1 MTCQTARFRYSTRS
15 LCILNYFI
23 FFIGQ
28 YLILDICS
36 LNLPV
41 FHIEQLVLFNSN
53 KLDTAPCEPCPQHPM
68 KDSLTTWF
76 ADSTEWRASDGEWE
90 VGDWKIIGYIHVDPA
105 LLGMQLAR
113 WVKRKQTRVSLLEI
127 QHARFSK
134 YGPRRKPNLH
144 PSCLLNIRGRWT
156 GSQTT
161 HGHAVSACLC
171 AITGLSDWVAQSFR
185 RVPLSN
191 EALVSVCDAGKAAA
205 KQYRAFCQRRD
216 RLSGPPL

>member
-1 MTCQTARFRYSTRS
+1 MIDDWMTDT
-15 LCILNYFI
+15 ILNKIIMHFELFYFLYRSVSH
-23 FFIGQ
+23 IGHLLSQ
-28 YLILDICS
+28 LAS
-36 LNLPV
+36 LPYRT
-41 FHIEQLVLFNSN
+41 VLFNSN
-53 KLDTAPCEPCPQHPM
+53 KLDTAPCGPCPQHPM

-76 ADSTEWRASDGEWE
+76 ADTTEWRASDGEWE
-90 VGDWKIIGYIHVDPA
+90 VGDWKIIGYIHADPA

-191 EALVSVCDAGKAAA
+191 EAPVSVCDAGKAAA